1 MIKKEKE
8 LRILSIRLFH
18 NRTKVFLKSS
28 FVILCSDDVARSQ
41 IMSLDM
47 NFVTSLST
55 KSPNTT
61 T

>member
-41 IMSLDM
+41 IMPLLDM
-47 NFVTSLST
+47 TSLST

>member
-1 MIKKEKE
+1 MIKKEKV

-28 FVILCSDDVARSQ
+28 LGILCCDDVARFE

-55 KSPNTT
+55 KSPNKTT
-61 T
+61 